1 VTNYR
6 LKDETITINHIDYL
20 IRSLLDN
27 QQFDDDK
34 MAAAALGISS
44 ATWSLFGIV
53 WPAAKILATLVQ
65 AINLTGKR
73 VLEIGCGIA
82 LSSIVLHRQGV
93 NITAS
98 DYHPLTQ
105 EFLDRNIRRNGLT
118 PIKYLTGNWESTNPL
133 MGKFDFI
140 IGSDI
145 LYQPAHVIDVSDFI
159 DRHSSND
166 VKVIIVDPGRENRA
180 KFTHKMQGLGYD
192 HHFESF
198 DQIDEDKKRCKGRI
212 LHYHRLATA
221 SEQ

>member
-1 VTNYR
+1 MTNYQ
-6 LKDETITINHIDYL
+6 LKDQTITINQIDYL
-20 IRSLLDN
+20 IRSLLDS
-27 QQFDDDK
+27 QQFDDQK

-53 WPAAKILATLVQ
+53 WPAAKVLADLVQ

-105 EFLDRNIRRNGLT
+105 EFLDRNILRNGLT
-118 PIKYLTGNWESTNPL
+118 PIKYLTGNWETENPL
-133 MGKFDFI
+133 MGEFDFI

-145 LYQPAHVIDVSDFI
+145 LYQPAHIDDVSGFI
-159 DRHSSND
+159 DRHSSDD
-166 VKVIIVDPGRENRA
+166 VKVLIVDPGRQNRA
-180 KFTHKMQGLGYD
+180 KFTHKMQSLGYD
-192 HHFESF
+192 HRFESF
-198 DQIDEDKKRCKGRI
+198 DQIDN
-212 LHYHRLATA
+212 
-221 SEQ
+221 EQQHCEGQNFALPT

>member
-1 VTNYR
+1 MTSHQ

-34 MAAAALGISS
+34 MNAAALGISS

-53 WPAAKILATLVQ
+53 WPAARILADLVQ

-82 LSSIVLHRQGV
+82 LSSIVLHRKGV

-98 DYHPLTQ
+98 DYHPLTK
-105 EFLDRNIRRNGLT
+105 EFLDRNVLRNGLK
-118 PIKYLTGNWESTNPL
+118 PIKYLTGNWESENPL

-145 LYQPAHVIDVSDFI
+145 LYQPAHVDDVSRFI
-159 DRHSSND
+159 DRHSSED
-166 VKVIIVDPGRENRA
+166 VKVLIVDPGRENRA
-180 KFTHKMQGLGYD
+180 KFTHKMESLGYD
-192 HHFESF
+192 HHFNSF
-198 DQIDEDKKRCKGRI
+198 DQTDNGQGKCKGRI
-212 LHYHRLATA
+212 LHYQRRDTH
-221 SEQ
+221 SE